1 MSGDVLPSELDPE
14 VFRRAQAGDED
25 AFGEVVKTYYEHVF
39 RLVRSVMRDEHA
51 SRDVCQEVW
60 ISVWRNFSK
69 FRGDS
74 KFTTWLHPIAV
85 RRAIDHLRKNR
96 KWYDR
101 FLPFLAEDG
110 GEIPEMPATDT
121 NPRRDLER
129 TESNDRFER
138 ALASLPP
145 KHRTVLALREIQG
158 LSYEEI
164 ATAVKCRPGT
174 VMSRLYHARRILAH
188 KLEEMPCE

>member
-1 MSGDVLPSELDPE
+1 MAGEASPIELDPDL
-14 VFRRAQAGDED
+14 FRRAKEGDED
-25 AFGEVVKTYYEHVF
+25 AFGEVVKAHYEYVF
-39 RLVRSVMRDEHA
+39 RLVCSVIRDEDA
-51 SRDVCQEVW
+51 ARDVCQEVW
-60 ISVWRNFSK
+60 ITVWKNLSK

-85 RRAIDHLRKNR
+85 RRAIDHLRKRR

-110 GEIPEMPATDT
+110 GETSEVPATDS

-138 ALASLPP
+138 ALASLPL

-174 VMSRLYHARRILAH
+174 VMSRLYHARRILAR
-188 KLEEMPCE
+188 KLEEFPCE